1 MMMGFGP
8 LGLILMLVF
17 WGLLIAGALWF
28 VRYIFPGIS
37 SPGSSTGKQPMGAR
51 EILDHRYARGE
62 LTREHYLAM
71 IDDLKNMGDD

>member
-1 MMMGFGP
+1 
-8 LGLILMLVF
+8 
-17 WGLLIAGALWF
+17 
-28 VRYIFPGIS
+28 
-37 SPGSSTGKQPMGAR
+37 MGAR